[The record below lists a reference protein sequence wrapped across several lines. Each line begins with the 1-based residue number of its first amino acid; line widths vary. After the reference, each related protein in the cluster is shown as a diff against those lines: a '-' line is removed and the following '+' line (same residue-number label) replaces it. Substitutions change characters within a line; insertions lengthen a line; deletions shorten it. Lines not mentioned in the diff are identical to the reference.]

1 MSKKPKVR
9 QRGKSGR
16 AQKYAMSHTSF
27 PVPTMAEFYA
37 TKTRKGGWTAE
48 TLARWGIPYPW
59 PKGWRARLEELV
71 QAGHTQWRGWYLDQ
85 QAPATKRA
93 VHSVDAILRGM
104 MGMGT

>member
-16 AQKYAMSHTSF
+16 A
-27 PVPTMAEFYA
+27 
-37 TKTRKGGWTAE
+37 
-48 TLARWGIPYPW
+48 
-59 PKGWRARLEELV
+59 RLEGLS

-85 QAPATKRA
+85 QAPVTKRA
-93 VHSVDAILRGM
+93 VHSVDAILRGV